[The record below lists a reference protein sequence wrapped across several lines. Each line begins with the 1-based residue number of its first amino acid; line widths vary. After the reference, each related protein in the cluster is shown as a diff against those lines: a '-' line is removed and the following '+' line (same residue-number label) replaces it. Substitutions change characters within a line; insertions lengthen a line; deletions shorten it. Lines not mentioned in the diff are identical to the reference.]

1 VAEDDDNSEEALVG
15 DMKGTCND
23 LVLDGG
29 GVRCVDRGGGS
40 SGRSDF
46 LLPVTSG
53 SWLVLVNL

>member
-15 DMKGTCND
+15 DMEGTCND

-53 SWLVLVNL
+53 S